1 MQNCTGVTGVTSH
14 PCWGLDRW
22 GTVLVLQVLHH
33 NLAGDWIGAGLLVI
47 LGVTGVT
54 SQPCWGPA
62 RCRTVLVLQ
71 VLHHTPAG
79 DWLGAG
85 LYWCYWVLQVLHHAG
100 SGARHVDGR
109 STSRPRRHRQDGDH
123 QRHGALSGKVRCR
136 LQLLRPDGL
145 QRAWPH
151 LQR

>member
-1 MQNCTGVTGVTSH
+1 MKLRAEINGSELVCHKVGVASVLVLQVLNHTPAGDWLGVGLYWCYSVTSH

-22 GTVLVLQVLHH
+22 G
-33 NLAGDWIGAGLLVI
+33 
-47 LGVTGVT
+47 
-54 SQPCWGPA
+54 
-62 RCRTVLVLQ
+62 TVLVLQ

-109 STSRPRRHRQDGDH
+109 SASRPRRHRQDGDH

-145 QRAWPH
+145 QRTWPH